1 MESKTL
7 RVKIE
12 ILDEQEKILETKHIN
27 DWSVCT
33 PTTAAELG
41 LPPDEQ
47 LKLMASIQQS
57 VLNSQAD
64 FLK

>member
-12 ILDEQEKILETKHIN
+12 ILDKQEKILQTNHIN
-27 DWSVCT
+27 DWSLCA
-33 PTTAAELG
+33 PTQAAELG

-57 VLNSQAD
+57 FLNSQAD

>member
-1 MESKTL
+1 MDSKTL

-12 ILDEQEKILETKHIN
+12 ILDAQENILQAEHIN

-41 LPPDEQ
+41 MPPDEQ
-47 LKLMASIQQS
+47 LKIMGAIQQS